1 MCWSEFQ
8 ADVSFAIQKDIFV
21 VKMGDELEKEGL
33 SGPIKRMTP

>member
-21 VKMGDELEKEGL
+21 VNMGDELDK
-33 SGPIKRMTP
+33 